1 VAPLSLEL
9 QQLLALTAVA
19 VAPSRRARPTQA
31 ACTIKAP
38 RARRKSL
45 TASEAQRIK
54 ALELK
59 QQSLLAL
66 TAVAVAPSRFERPA
80 RAACRVYDRRTS
92 RAKGEAKRSMALP
105 LELQLLLA
113 LTAVAVAPSRRARPD
128 ASRVYDRSASS
139 AMKVTSSE
147 RCAAR

>member
-1 VAPLSLEL
+1 MALPLEL
-9 QQLLALTAVA
+9 QLLLALTAVA

-45 TASEAQRIK
+45 AASEAQRIK

-80 RAACRVYDRRTS
+80 RAACCVNDRRTS
-92 RAKGEAKRSMALP
+92 RVTRS
-105 LELQLLLA
+105 E
-113 LTAVAVAPSRRARPD
+113 RRA
-128 ASRVYDRSASS
+128 AQ
-139 AMKVTSSE
+139 
-147 RCAAR
+147 